1 MPLVSRQPR
10 WFNDPRSAAQLHNSG
25 KSMKDD
31 TILAHAGLHP
41 HDNQGI
47 VNPPVYHASTVLFPT
62 LETYRNASTARVRY
76 GRRGTP
82 TTFALEEAVT
92 ALEGGE
98 GAVLAPSGLAAI
110 AVSLTACVESGDH
123 VLVTDST
130 YAPTRRFCDG
140 VLSRFGV
147 ETDYY
152 DPMIG
157 GDIDKL
163 IKPNTKVVWVE
174 SPGTQTF
181 EIQDIPAISKAA
193 HAHGALVL
201 MDNTWASGYF
211 FKALK
216 HGVDISVHAG
226 TKYIVGHSDAMFGV
240 IVCNKATFETVRES
254 AQLFG
259 NCAGPDD
266 VYLALRGFR
275 TLGVRLM
282 RHYESGL
289 KLANWLQERP
299 EVLRVMHPGLPDD
312 PGHALWKRDFTG
324 ASGLF
329 GFVLDISGEV
339 PLAAF
344 VDDLKYFGMGASWG
358 GFESLILPT
367 QPEKSRTATEW
378 SPGGQAMRIHI
389 GLEDPED
396 LIADLAAGFKRMNNA
411 R

>member
-1 MPLVSRQPR
+1 MRP
-10 WFNDPRSAAQLHNSG
+10 AAQPHNSG
-25 KSMKDD
+25 HPMKDD

-62 LETYRNASTARVRY
+62 LAAFRNASTARVRY

-82 TTFALEEAVT
+82 TTFALEEAAA

-98 GAVLAPSGLAAI
+98 GTVLAPSGLAAI
-110 AVSLTACVESGDH
+110 AVALTACVETGDH

-152 DPMIG
+152 DPLIG
-157 GDIDKL
+157 GDIEKL
-163 IKPNTKVVWVE
+163 FKPNTKVVWVE

-181 EIQDIPAISKAA
+181 EVQDIPAIAKAA
-193 HAHGALVL
+193 HAHGALVV

-211 FKALK
+211 FKALT

-240 IVCNKATFETVRES
+240 IVCNKATYETVRES

-275 TLGVRLM
+275 TMGVRLL
-282 RHYESGL
+282 RHHESGL
-289 KLANWLQERP
+289 KLANWLQKRP

-329 GFVLDISGEV
+329 GFVLDIVDETA
-339 PLAAF
+339 LAAF
-344 VDDLKYFGMGASWG
+344 VDDLRFFGMGASWG
-358 GFESLILPT
+358 GFESLILPV
-367 QPEKSRTATEW
+367 QPENVRTATEW
-378 SPGGQAMRIHI
+378 NPGGQTIRVHI
-389 GLEDPED
+389 GLEDPDD
-396 LIADLAAGFKRMNNA
+396 LVADLEAGFDRMNQA

>member
-1 MPLVSRQPR
+1 
-10 WFNDPRSAAQLHNSG
+10 
-25 KSMKDD
+25 MKDD

-41 HDNQGI
+41 HDNEGI

-62 LETYRNASTARVRY
+62 LEAYRNASTARVRY

-92 ALEGGE
+92 ALEDGE

-110 AVSLTACVESGDH
+110 ALSLTACVETGDH

-152 DPMIG
+152 DPLIG
-157 GDIDKL
+157 GDIEKL
-163 IKPNTKVVWVE
+163 FKPNTKVVWVE

-181 EIQDIPAISKAA
+181 EIQDIPAIAKVA
-193 HAHGALVL
+193 HAHGARVL
-201 MDNTWASGYF
+201 MDNTWATGYF

-226 TKYIVGHSDAMFGV
+226 TKYIVGHSDAMFG
-240 IVCNKATFETVRES
+240 IAVCNKETYETVRES

-275 TLGVRLM
+275 TMGVRLM
-282 RHYESGL
+282 RHHDSGL
-289 KLANWLQERP
+289 MLANWLQERP

-312 PGHALWKRDFTG
+312 PGHELWRRDFTG

-329 GFVLDISGEV
+329 GFVLDIADEK

-344 VDDLKYFGMGASWG
+344 VDELHYFGMGASWG
-358 GFESLILPT
+358 GFESLILPA
-367 QPEKSRTATEW
+367 QPENFRTATEW
-378 SPGGQAMRIHI
+378 NPGGQTMRLHV
-389 GLEDPED
+389 GLEDPDD
-396 LIADLAAGFKRMNNA
+396 LIADLEAGFERMNQA

>member
-1 MPLVSRQPR
+1 
-10 WFNDPRSAAQLHNSG
+10 
-25 KSMKDD
+25 MKDD

-41 HDNQGI
+41 HDNEGI

-92 ALEGGE
+92 ALEDGA

-110 AVSLTACVESGDH
+110 SMALSACVEAGDH

-140 VLSRFGV
+140 VLRRFGV

-152 DPMIG
+152 DPLIG
-157 GDIDKL
+157 GDIKKL
-163 IKPNTKVVWVE
+163 FKPNTKVVWVE

-181 EIQDIPAISKAA
+181 EVQDIPAIAKAA
-193 HAHGALVL
+193 HAHGARVL
-201 MDNTWASGYF
+201 MDNTWATGYF

-226 TKYIVGHSDAMFGV
+226 TKYIVGHSDAMFG
-240 IVCNKATFETVRES
+240 IAVCNKETYETVRES

-275 TLGVRLM
+275 TMGVRLR
-282 RHYESGL
+282 RHHDSGL
-289 KLANWLQERP
+289 KLANWLQKRP

-329 GFVLDISGEV
+329 GFVLDISDEK

-344 VDDLKYFGMGASWG
+344 VDDLRYFGMGASWG
-358 GFESLILPT
+358 GFESLILPN
-367 QPEKSRTATEW
+367 QPENFRTATEW
-378 SPGGQAMRIHI
+378 NPGGQTMRLHV
-389 GLEDPED
+389 GLEDPDD
-396 LIADLAAGFKRMNNA
+396 LIADLEAGFERMNKA

>member
-1 MPLVSRQPR
+1 
-10 WFNDPRSAAQLHNSG
+10 
-25 KSMKDD
+25 MKDD

-62 LETYRNASTARVRY
+62 LAAFRNASAARVRY

-82 TTFALEEAVT
+82 TTFALEEAAA

-98 GAVLAPSGLAAI
+98 GTVLAPSGLAAI
-110 AVSLTACVESGDH
+110 AVALTACVETGDH

-152 DPMIG
+152 DPLIG
-157 GDIDKL
+157 GDIEKL
-163 IKPNTKVVWVE
+163 FKPNTKVVWVE

-181 EIQDIPAISKAA
+181 EVQDIPAIAKAA
-193 HAHGALVL
+193 HAHGALVV

-211 FKALK
+211 FKALT

-240 IVCNKATFETVRES
+240 IVCNKATYETVRES

-275 TLGVRLM
+275 TMGVRLL
-282 RHYESGL
+282 RHHESGL
-289 KLANWLQERP
+289 KLANWLQKRP

-329 GFVLDISGEV
+329 GFVLDIVDETA
-339 PLAAF
+339 LAAF
-344 VDDLKYFGMGASWG
+344 VDDLQFFGMGASWG
-358 GFESLILPT
+358 GFESLILPV
-367 QPEKSRTATEW
+367 QPENVRTATEW
-378 SPGGQAMRIHI
+378 NPGGQTMRVHI
-389 GLEDPED
+389 GLEDPDD
-396 LIADLAAGFKRMNNA
+396 LVADLEAGFDRMNQA